1 MRANASPLPLRYS
14 HFEAEAHGVHGRIAL
29 SEETEESARRA
40 VAHIEKYLEV
50 KEANGDVEGIA
61 TAKKYIAI
69 AKSKYESGNNSEELL
84 RASQELYELRFAKLG
99 EENEYTIRTGRQY
112 AIDLHKANREME
124 ARDLMTKLLVTSK
137 QVLGSDHKTTES
149 VEAAFERL

>member
-1 MRANASPLPLRYS
+1 
-14 HFEAEAHGVHGRIAL
+14 
-29 SEETEESARRA
+29 
-40 VAHIEKYLEV
+40 
-50 KEANGDVEGIA
+50 
-61 TAKKYIAI
+61 
-69 AKSKYESGNNSEELL
+69 
-84 RASQELYELRFAKLG
+84 LG

-149 VEAAFERL
+149 VEAAFKRL